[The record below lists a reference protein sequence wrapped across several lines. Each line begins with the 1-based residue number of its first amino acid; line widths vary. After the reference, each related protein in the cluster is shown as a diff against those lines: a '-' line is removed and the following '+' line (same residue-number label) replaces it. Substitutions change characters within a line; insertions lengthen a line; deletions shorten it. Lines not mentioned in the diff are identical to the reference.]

1 MASSS
6 DDLRDKVERLEG
18 RMYAV
23 EGALAL
29 LYVETI
35 DKPAKRALI
44 ARLNSLMVGN
54 PRFTEHTSP
63 AFLEGYRNFAKD
75 FIDRLPPLK

>member
-1 MASSS
+1 MSSSS
-6 DDLRDKVERLEG
+6 DDLRDKIDRLEG
-18 RMYAV
+18 RLYAV

-44 ARLNSLMVGN
+44 ARLNSRMGEN
-54 PRFTEHTSP
+54 PRFAEHTSP
-63 AFLEGYRNFAKD
+63 AFLEGYRSFTED